1 MKRRAFMYLASFTG
15 ISLLVFTLH
24 LWSKPKDVNWAVH
37 GLDQAETRF
46 STLDEINKSNIQEL
60 GLHSFYTTDILYGMQ
75 ATPLS
80 IDGYLY
86 FSGKGGIVQKVS
98 VETGELMWRWDPKI
112 KDSHA
117 WNTRGVAYKEGNV
130 FAATVD
136 GQLVSLNADTGAEN
150 WKTNFCPEDT
160 GMICGTTGAPRIVKD
175 KIIVGNAHSEWGAR
189 GFVAAFFTNNGQL
202 AWRFYTVP
210 GNPAKKF
217 ENELMEMAAKTWTGE
232 WWKFGGGGT
241 VWDSMAYDSSAD
253 ILYVGTGNGA
263 PWNRRIRSPEGGDNL
278 FLSSILALNPD
289 TGDLLWYFQE
299 SPKDTWDHTATQHMI
314 LTELKTGSRSQKVLM
329 QAPKNGF
336 FYVLDRLT
344 GKLISGTK
352 YVKEMNWA
360 SGLDENG
367 RPIEVAGADYTEPRF
382 IKPGTIGGHNWQP
395 MSYSP
400 RTGLVYLPAHE
411 TQKWLKSP
419 TTKFLPQ
426 RGVFRPG
433 IDSEFS
439 VPEEKMDA
447 ERGDA
452 ADEGYLLAWDPVK
465 KGPAWRYRHKHFW
478 NGGVLS
484 TAADL
489 VFQGTADGY
498 LMAFDAVSGEK
509 LWEFYVD
516 MGILAPPIT
525 YRYNGEQYISVL
537 TGWGGCHVRY
547 TGGPARLLTFKRGG
561 NVSLPIAP
569 QKKVTDLKPVAFKYD
584 NQEVKRGKRLFDFI
598 CLGCHDGI
606 SFIPD
611 LRYSSESVFNVFDV
625 MVSAGMTQVGMPAF
639 KRDLNADQIDAIK
652 HYILNERKKLVDSA
666 NEN

>member
-1 MKRRAFMYLASFTG
+1 MKPRVIMSAVGFLAV
-15 ISLLVFTLH
+15 SLLVFTLH
-24 LWSKPKDVNWAVH
+24 LWSTPRDVNWAIH
-37 GLDQAETRF
+37 GLNQAETRF
-46 STLDEINKSNIQEL
+46 STLTDINKNNIHEL
-60 GLHSFYTTDILYGMQ
+60 SLHSFYTTDLFYGMQ

-86 FSGKGGIVQKVS
+86 FSGKGGIVYKVS
-98 VETGELMWRWDPKI
+98 VETGALMWKWDPKI
-112 KDSHA
+112 KDAHM
-117 WNTRGVAYKEGNV
+117 WNTRGVAYRDGAV
-130 FAATVD
+130 FVATVD
-136 GQLVSLNADTGAEN
+136 GQLASLDSNNGKVN
-150 WKTNFCPEDT
+150 WKTQFCPEDT

-189 GFVAAFFTNNGQL
+189 GFVAAFFADSGQL

-210 GNPAKKF
+210 GNPAKGF
-217 ENELMEMAAKTWTGE
+217 ENEHMKKAAKTWTGE

-263 PWNRRIRSPEGGDNL
+263 PWNRRIRSPQGGDNL
-278 FLSSILALNPD
+278 FVSSILALDPD

-299 SPKDTWDHTATQHMI
+299 SPQDTWDHTANQHMI
-314 LTELKTGSRSQKVLM
+314 LTDLSIENRSHRVLM

-344 GKLISGTK
+344 GRFISGTQ

-360 SGLDENG
+360 SGLDKKG
-367 RPIEVAGADYTEPRF
+367 RPIETAGADYTEPRF

-400 RTGLVYLPAHE
+400 RTGLVYFPAME

-419 TTKFLPQ
+419 KTKFNPKP
-426 RGVFRPG
+426 GTFRPG
-433 IDSEFS
+433 VDSEFS
-439 VPEEKMDA
+439 VPEEKMDPS
-447 ERGDA
+447 RGDG

-465 KGPAWRYRHKHFW
+465 KKAVWRYRHRHFW

-498 LMAFDAVSGEK
+498 LMAFDAVSGKK
-509 LWEFYVD
+509 LWDSYVD

-525 YRYNGEQYISVL
+525 YRYKGEQYVSVL
-537 TGWGGCHVRY
+537 TGWGGCHVRF
-547 TGGPARLLTFKRGG
+547 TGGPARILTFKRGG
-561 NVSLPIAP
+561 KANLPITPRRTAKDLEP
-569 QKKVTDLKPVAFKYD
+569 ISHTYDEGKV
-584 NQEVKRGKRLFDFI
+584 ERGKRLFDFS

-606 SFIPD
+606 TFIPD
-611 LRYSSESVFNVFDV
+611 LRYSSEAVFNAFEA
-625 MVSAGMTQVGMPAF
+625 MVNRGMSEVGMPAF
-639 KRDLNADQIDAIK
+639 RQDLNAEQIDSIK
-652 HYILNERKKLVDSA
+652 HYLIKERTKLVTAD
-666 NEN
+666 N